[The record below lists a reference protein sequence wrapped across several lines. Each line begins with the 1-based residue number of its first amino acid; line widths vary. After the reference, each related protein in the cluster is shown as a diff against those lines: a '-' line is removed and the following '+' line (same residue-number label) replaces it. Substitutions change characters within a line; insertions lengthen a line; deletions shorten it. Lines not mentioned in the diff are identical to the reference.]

1 MTLTAFKKIGF
12 GIIAALMFQM
22 GIASPNTSKEIYE
35 IRVYSMKN
43 MEQVSNVDMFLKSVY
58 VPALHQTGIKNIGVF
73 KVIGID
79 TAAIKKIY
87 VVTPYSSLEKWQ
99 KVNSMMS
106 NDKKFLI
113 SASSFKNAVA
123 DKAPYERVE
132 IILSEAFPKHLEMEV
147 PVLKTGKEQ
156 RVYELRSYESPT
168 EHLYERKVT
177 MFNAG
182 DEVGLFKRLN
192 FNALFYSSVIAGPK
206 MPNLM
211 YMISFENMA
220 DHDEHWKQFVNDWQ
234 WKKISTM
241 PEYENKVSVSHIDSI
256 LMHPT
261 DYSDL

>member
-1 MTLTAFKKIGF
+1 MDVKKIFAG
-12 GIIAALMFQM
+12 IAAAFLFQLS
-22 GIASPNTSKEIYE
+22 IAAPKPAKEIYE
-35 IRVYSMKN
+35 VRIYTMKN
-43 MEQVSNVDMFLKSVY
+43 MQQVAAVDMFLKDVY
-58 VPALHQTGIKNIGVF
+58 LPTLHQSGIKNVGVF

-79 TAAIKKIY
+79 TAVAKKIY
-87 VVTPYSSLEKWQ
+87 VISAYSSLDKWQ
-99 KVNSMMS
+99 KINSYVTT
-106 NDKKFLI
+106 NKNVLA
-113 SASSFKNAVA
+113 ASSSFVNAAA
-123 DKAPYERVE
+123 DKAPYERME
-132 IILSEAFPKHLEMEV
+132 LILTEAFPKHPLLEV
-147 PVLKTGKEQ
+147 PVLKSAKEQ

-192 FNALFYSSVIAGPK
+192 FNAIFYSSVIAGPK

-220 DHDEHWKQFVNDWQ
+220 DHDDHWKQFVNDWQ